1 MKVLVTG
8 VNGFIGKRLAKS
20 LMSRNH
26 EVIGLDCGINCH
38 VQGVYKYFS
47 GSVLDENLVRKAV
60 EKAESVVHLAAIT
73 EHNQIVGKPE
83 EAMRI
88 NLQGTKNVLDAFS
101 ESDAKVFV
109 YSSSGKVYGDVGKLP
124 LKEDYPTKPMNILG
138 KSKLKTEDLIKANVK
153 DGKGYVIFRIFNVY
167 GKDQKSNF
175 VLPTIL
181 NQLEVS
187 NELILGDIK
196 SKRDFVFIDDVI
208 NAFNL
213 AIESKISGVKILNV
227 CTGEPHNVEDIISII
242 KKIKCHDIK
251 VNIDTS
257 KFRSDEKNVEYGSYE
272 NIKKELGWKP
282 KYSLESGLKK
292 VLK

>member
-26 EVIGLDCGINCH
+26 DVIGLDCGINCH
-38 VQGVYKYFS
+38 VQGVCKYFS
-47 GSVLDENLVRKAV
+47 GSVLDKDDVSKSMRYADV
-60 EKAESVVHLAAIT
+60 VVHLAAIT
-73 EHNQIVGKPE
+73 EHDQIVGRPE
-83 EAMRI
+83 ETMEI
-88 NLQGTKNVLDAFS
+88 NLQGTKNILDTFS
-101 ESDAKVFV
+101 KSKAKIFI
-109 YSSSGKVYGDVGKLP
+109 YSSSGKVYGDVGRLP
-124 LKEDYPTKPMNILG
+124 LIEEYTPKPMNILG
-138 KSKLKTEDLIKANVK
+138 KSKLKTEELIRTHAKEEK
-153 DGKGYVIFRIFNVY
+153 CYVIFRIFNVY
-167 GKDQKSNF
+167 GENQKSNF

-187 NELILGDIK
+187 NEITLGDIK

-242 KKIKCHDIK
+242 KKIKGHDIK

-257 KFRSDEKNVEYGSYE
+257 KFRSDEKDVEYGSYE

-282 KYSLESGLKK
+282 EYDLGSGLKK